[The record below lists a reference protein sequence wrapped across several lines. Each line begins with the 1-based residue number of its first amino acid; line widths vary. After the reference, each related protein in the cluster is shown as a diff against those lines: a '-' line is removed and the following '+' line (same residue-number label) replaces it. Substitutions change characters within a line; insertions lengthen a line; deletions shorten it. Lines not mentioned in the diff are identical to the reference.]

1 MSNEQ
6 KNYFKNLKSVIKKF
20 NIDFLVTI
28 PNIFKIDSRIDKIK
42 KKNFYIPIF
51 RNNIFIQYPEKYK
64 SSEIFFVSHYLGN
77 VDNVDHDFYYYD
89 IFKKLEEEG
98 KKFSVI
104 LLNKTNQSPKD
115 IIKKF
120 QKSKISRVII
130 NNYYSL
136 LKSPLVLVVL
146 FLKYIQ
152 FKIRYLSINLTKEE
166 KKIQLNFSLKNFI
179 KTRNTYILTKNIKK
193 ITNTKFIKGF
203 FTTYEGHSFEK
214 NLIQYFN
221 RKNIKTFGYYFS
233 IIRDLDTNVFYD
245 FELDTMPNNIYFT
258 GQNTK
263 KIFLEKANFNPSK
276 SKLDVIGYTRPI
288 KYLKKENYNKILLFC
303 PEGLY
308 NETELM
314 LKFAKKILNFYH
326 NIKIIFRL
334 HPEINKNLINFN
346 FNDLVSDRF
355 ILSYNKLE
363 DDLNLSSLLIY
374 RGSSVCINALYND
387 VLPIY
392 LKLDENINLDPLF
405 KVNKNII
412 HQPHDLD
419 SYIKNLKK
427 VDQLKDSIS
436 DLKIYADEYF
446 EKFNYSKF
454 KNIVFNE

>member
-1 MSNEQ
+1 VSNEQ
-6 KNYFKNLKSVIKKF
+6 KDYFKNLKSVIKKF

-28 PNIFKIDSRIDKIK
+28 PDIFKIDSRIDKIK
-42 KKNFYIPIF
+42 RKNFYIPIF
-51 RNNIFIQYPEKYK
+51 RNDIFIQYPEKYK
-64 SSEIFFVSHYLGN
+64 SSEIFFISHYLGN
-77 VDNVDHDFYYYD
+77 VDNEDHDFYYYD
-89 IFKKLEEEG
+89 IFKNLEEQG

-136 LKSPLVLVVL
+136 FKSPLVLIIL

-152 FKIRYLSINLTKEE
+152 FKIRCLSVNLTKEE
-166 KKIQLNFSLKNFI
+166 KKIQLNFSLKSFI

-221 RKNIKTFGYYFS
+221 RKKIKTFGYYFS

-245 FELDTMPNNIYFT
+245 FEFDTLPNSIYFT

-263 KIFLEKANFNPSK
+263 KIFLEKANFNLSK

-288 KYLKKENYNKILLFC
+288 KYLKKEKYNKILLFC

-314 LKFAKKILNFYH
+314 LRFAKKTLTRH
-326 NIKIIFRL
+326 ENIKIIFRL
-334 HPEINKNLINFN
+334 HPEIDRSLIDFN
-346 FNDLVSDRF
+346 FNDLASSSF
-355 ILSYNKLE
+355 ILSSNKLE
-363 DDLNLSSLLIY
+363 DDLSLSSILIY

-392 LKLDENINLDPLF
+392 LNLDKNINLDPLF

-412 HQPHDLD
+412 NKPDEL
-419 SYIKNLKK
+419 STYIQNLKNI
-427 VDQLKDSIS
+427 DELKDKIS
-436 DLKIYADEYF
+436 NLKIYADEYF
-446 EKFNYSKF
+446 EKFDYDKF
-454 KNIVFNE
+454 KNIVINE